1 MERVWEET
9 NPATA
14 DRLREVDEN
23 MRGRVDAV
31 AALRGQIQSE
41 RSVSPTLSLSLP
53 RTLSLTVTLTLSL
66 TSKAQEDV
74 LQTLRR
80 HEQEARAQPL
90 TPTQP

>member
-41 RSVSPTLSLSLP
+41 RS
-53 RTLSLTVTLTLSL
+53 
-66 TSKAQEDV
+66 AQEDV

-80 HEQEARAQPL
+80 HEQEPGAASQSANTNAARAALGQSSSATNL
-90 TPTQP
+90 YGRRR